1 MTDKVYKKK
10 SFLRDPVAFLS
21 IFYAY
26 IGPLA
31 FAAYGLAIFRSK
43 IKLPLI
49 DWFILIN
56 IIISILVA
64 SFFINIFEIF
74 QLYRFYW
81 GFLIFYIFFRS
92 IQNINFN
99 FDKLLITLIILT
111 IIEGVLVNS
120 IISPEILPNYPD
132 KQLAASHFS
141 DLYQRV
147 HGFGGNPAVL
157 SVLLVAILCLSSQSI
172 ALVVGVLI
180 STMVVSSGS
189 GYIAFFIYIVFQ
201 KFKHKGL
208 ILIILFIATMIAYQV
223 NADIFYKVS
232 WKYLTYLIEN
242 KVLQIE
248 SVWSNLTK
256 FQLLFGTQNLS
267 DLGGDIL
274 WLSFFKIYGLYGTSL
289 FIFFILHKLNKK
301 NLLGVFIIL
310 ILTSHY
316 FVLFS
321 MPGQLI
327 FGYLLALKHRT
338 YDDKIYRNIEI

>member
-21 IFYAY
+21 IFYVY

-43 IKLPLI
+43 LKLPLI

-74 QLYRFYW
+74 QMYRFYW

-111 IIEGVLVNS
+111 IIESVLVNS
-120 IISPEILPNYPD
+120 IISAEILPNYPS
-132 KQLAASHFS
+132 KFTSSSHFS
-141 DLYQRV
+141 ELYQRV
-147 HGFGGNPAVL
+147 FGFGGNPAVL

-172 ALVVGVLI
+172 GLVVGVLI
-180 STMVVSSGS
+180 TTMVASSGS
-189 GYIAFFIYIVFQ
+189 GFIAFLIYIVFH

-232 WKYLTYLIEN
+232 WEYLTYLIEN

-248 SVWSNLTK
+248 GVWSNLTK
-256 FQLLFGTQNLS
+256 FQVLFGTQNLS
-267 DLGGDIL
+267 DLGGDFV
-274 WLSFFKIYGLYGTSL
+274 WLSFFNIYGLYGSSL

-310 ILTSHY
+310 ILTFHY